1 MPSLLSQKWYQ
12 HIILQRWLYDNNV
25 EENNDMKKQPK
36 GGLPKVSV
44 NNSNVTLQIQR
55 RNFA

>member
-1 MPSLLSQKWYQ
+1 MPSLPCQKGYQ

-25 EENNDMKKQPK
+25 EENNDMEKEPK

-44 NNSNVTLQIQR
+44 NNNNVTL
-55 RNFA
+55 